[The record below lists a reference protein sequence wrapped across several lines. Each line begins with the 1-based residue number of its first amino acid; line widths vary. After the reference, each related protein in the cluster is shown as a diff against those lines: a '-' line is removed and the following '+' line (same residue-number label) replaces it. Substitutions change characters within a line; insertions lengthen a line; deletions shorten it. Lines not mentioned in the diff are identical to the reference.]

1 MERDV
6 GKVIL
11 RKLLKTIS
19 LNYKI
24 AVLSAIVYFFSL
36 FFIFLSHIAPNSS
49 LYGVG
54 ESSKETLRS
63 EYTFIYD
70 DKFETENMEKTIES
84 NQPLYYTF
92 QDNHKTLFYSKL
104 SDFLSAMYKTP
115 DRDFTKSIRSGRY
128 NFSAESLNWLASNR
142 GLLSLYTNRLI
153 YLYEALTAKYYLVN
167 KKESPEPLQGI
178 KLITK
183 LGDKKIPD
191 EKLLLCPIEK
201 DFMISF
207 IGGIYTGMSQDFKTI
222 IAEILINLV
231 EPTALLNPEARDLVI
246 KRELLQTRKQ
256 KIINKGDFLIKKGDI
271 INTEQLAKIIAYSD
285 YKQNDF
291 RMKFWALNII
301 YLILLTFLFYRFIKF
316 EKETFKKKYN
326 IYLTLLGFAAVNFIY
341 YSAYI
346 YTDIPEVP
354 NFLLMPFA
362 IISISLPLLLK
373 NDRVAIIILI
383 SYSLFLFFYP
393 LFDIIAFFN
402 LIIISLSTIYT
413 SQLLKNRNDFFI
425 AGIFIGLIE
434 LLFSFI
440 YILYYRNLS
449 DIREWGII
457 LIFSFG
463 NGFISSIVSLGLMP
477 LLENLFNIPTRFRLL
492 ELTNPTLSPL
502 LNKLRTEAPGTYNH
516 SLLLG
521 DMCEA
526 AAEKLNIDS
535 LLAKGCAYYH
545 DIGKAEISDYF
556 IENQDG
562 KNKHDELKTS
572 ISVSVIKSHTK
583 LGVELARK
591 YRLPEEI
598 ISGIREH
605 HGTTAISYFYHQALG
620 LLGDENV
627 NITDYEYPGPKPQSK
642 ETAILMLADGIET
655 TVRSYAQNNE
665 HFTTK
670 IIEDIIEDVI
680 QKRIAQGQFDECN
693 ITLRELK
700 ITANAFFKILGG
712 YHHKRIEYKK

>member
-1 MERDV
+1 MERTV
-6 GKVIL
+6 FQVMLRRFAKVL
-11 RKLLKTIS
+11 AA
-19 LNYKI
+19 NYKP
-24 AVLSAIVYFFSL
+24 AALFAGVYFLSL
-36 FFIFLSHIAPNSS
+36 IFIFLSHIAPDSS
-49 LYGVG
+49 LYSVG
-54 ESSKETLRS
+54 QSSKETLRS
-63 EYTFIYD
+63 EYSFIYD
-70 DKFETENMEKTIES
+70 DKFEIENMEKTIES
-84 NQPLYYTF
+84 NQPLYYSY
-92 QDNHKTLFYSKL
+92 QDNHRASFNSKL
-104 SDFLSAMYKTP
+104 SDFILVINKTS
-115 DRDFTKSIRSGRY
+115 DSDFIKTLKYGKY
-128 NFSAESLNWLASNR
+128 NFSAQTIEWLFSSR
-142 GLLSLYTNRLI
+142 GMLSLYTNRLLYI
-153 YLYEALTAKYYLVN
+153 YEALTSKYYLIN
-167 KKESPEPLQGI
+167 KSGDDGAASGVDI
-178 KLITK
+178 ITK
-183 LGDKKIPD
+183 LGNKKTAA
-191 EKLLLCPIEK
+191 EKLLLCPVEK
-201 DFMISF
+201 DFLITF
-207 IGGIYTGMSQDFKTI
+207 IGGIYTGMSKDFKSI
-222 IAEILINLV
+222 MAEVLINLV
-231 EPTALLNPEARDLVI
+231 EPTALLNPEAREQII
-246 KRELLQTRKQ
+246 KKELYRERKQ
-256 KIINKGDFLIKKGDI
+256 KLINKSDFIIKKGDI
-271 INTEQLAKIIAYSD
+271 ITEEQLAKIIAYSE
-285 YKQNDF
+285 YKKNDF
-291 RMKFWALNII
+291 TMKFWAHN
-301 YLILLTFLFYRFIKF
+301 LLYFFLVFFLAYRFTRY
-316 EKETFKKKYN
+316 EKETFKKRYN
-326 IYLTLLGFAAVNFIY
+326 VYLTLISFVAVNFIY
-341 YSAYI
+341 YAAYL
-346 YTDIPEVP
+346 YTDIPSVP
-354 NFLLMPFA
+354 PFLLMPFA
-362 IISISLPLLLK
+362 IISISLPLLLR
-373 NDRVAIIILI
+373 NDRVAIILLI
-383 SYSLFLFFYP
+383 SFSLFSIFYP
-393 LFDIIAFFN
+393 IFDIITFSN

-440 YILYYRNLS
+440 YSLYYGNF

-457 LIFSFG
+457 LIFAFG
-463 NGFISSIVSLGLMP
+463 NGFISSIFSLGLMP
-477 LLENLFNIPTRFRLL
+477 LLENIFNIPTRFRLL

-535 LLAKGCAYYH
+535 LLAKGIAYYH
-545 DIGKAEISDYF
+545 DIGKAEISEYF

-627 NITDYEYPGPKPQSK
+627 NISDYEYPGPKPQSK

-655 TVRSYAQNNE
+655 TVRAYAQNNE
-665 HFTTK
+665 RFTTK

-700 ITANAFFKILGG
+700 ITADEFFKLLAG